1 MKVVAVERGVSIF
14 KCGESM
20 NRLLRTVFLAG
31 IFVSVTLL
39 GSAGE
44 KEHLKWM
51 SFDEGIAHAKK
62 NNKKVIID
70 VYTDWC
76 GWCKRMDKDTY
87 DNKDVATYLEK
98 NYVVIKLNAESSKKL
113 KFQDKDYTE
122 QELSGAFGVTGF
134 PTTIFLSSNGDPITL
149 VPGYSDAKR
158 FGHIISFIA
167 EEHYLTTK
175 FDDYV
180 ASRK

>member
-1 MKVVAVERGVSIF
+1 
-14 KCGESM
+14 M
-20 NRLLRTVFLAG
+20 NSFVRTFFLAG
-31 IFVSVTLL
+31 VLVSFALS
-39 GSAGE
+39 GNAGE
-44 KEHLKWM
+44 REHLKWM

-62 NNKKVIID
+62 NNKKVVID

-76 GWCKRMDKDTY
+76 GWCKRMDKETY
-87 DNKDVATYLEK
+87 ADKDVVAYLEK
-98 NYVVIKLNAESSKKL
+98 NYVAIKLNAESSKKL
-113 KFQDKDYTE
+113 AFQDKDYTE

-149 VPGYSDAKR
+149 VPGYADAKR
-158 FGHIISFIA
+158 FGDIISFIA

>member
-1 MKVVAVERGVSIF
+1 
-14 KCGESM
+14 M
-20 NRLLRTVFLAG
+20 NRHLRTIFLTG
-31 IFVSVTLL
+31 VLVSVALS
-39 GSAGE
+39 GNAGE

-51 SFDEGIAHAKK
+51 TFDDGIVHARKT
-62 NNKKVIID
+62 NKKVIID

-87 DNKDVATYLEK
+87 DDKDVAAYIEK
-98 NYVVIKLNAESSKKL
+98 HYVVIKLNAESSKKL
-113 KFQDKDYTE
+113 KFQDKEYTE

-134 PTTIFLSSNGDPITL
+134 PTTIFLSSNGDPITV
-149 VPGYSDAKR
+149 VPGYSDANR
-158 FGHIISFIA
+158 FGDIISFIA